1 MVKNTCLDVIMDIN
15 RNMRHMNFNEKR
27 VYLNEW
33 SKFRVEAKRLE
44 EKFNKELPIFKNFIK
59 DIVFN

>member
-1 MVKNTCLDVIMDIN
+1 MDIN

-33 SKFRVEAKRLE
+33 SKFRVEAKKIKK
-44 EKFNKELPIFKNFIK
+44 KFNKELPIFKNFIK